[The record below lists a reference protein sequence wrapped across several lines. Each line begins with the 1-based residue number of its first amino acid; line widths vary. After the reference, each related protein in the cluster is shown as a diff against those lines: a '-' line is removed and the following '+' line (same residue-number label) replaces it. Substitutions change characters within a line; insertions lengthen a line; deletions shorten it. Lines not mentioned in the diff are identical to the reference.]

1 MTDMTSSSPLAGGL
15 HAFRATIRNF
25 FDGIGRGFSASLEAS
40 SRMAELERL
49 NAMSDAELAE
59 IGIRRED
66 IARVVFRDVLYV

>member
-1 MTDMTSSSPLAGGL
+1 
-15 HAFRATIRNF
+15 
-25 FDGIGRGFSASLEAS
+25 
-40 SRMAELERL
+40 MAELERL